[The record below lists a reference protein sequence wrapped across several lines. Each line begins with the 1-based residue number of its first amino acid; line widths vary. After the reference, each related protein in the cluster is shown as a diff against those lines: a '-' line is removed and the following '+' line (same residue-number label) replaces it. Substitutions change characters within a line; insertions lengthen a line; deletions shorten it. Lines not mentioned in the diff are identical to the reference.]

1 MMGLNLLRCLDLQ
14 AAKARAALTKG
25 GKKKAKGSESEEEDD
40 DFDSED
46 DDDDFEPVKPKPVAA
61 KKPAAPKPMAIA
73 AAPAAPKPAA
83 PKPKPSTSSQGAV
96 PVVAPKPVAAPE
108 KPQESEPLSLAA
120 RLAGRFQQLT
130 VKPVASG
137 SVSTAAQPPPAA
149 EAKQA
154 ISAYQFDDDDITSP
168 APVAAKTKS
177 KVFGAGLSC
186 KAFSQASK

>member
-1 MMGLNLLRCLDLQ
+1 M
-14 AAKARAALTKG
+14 TKG
-25 GKKKAKGSESEEEDD
+25 GKKKAKGSESEEDDD

-61 KKPAAPKPMAIA
+61 RKPAAPKPMAIA
-73 AAPAAPKPAA
+73 AAPAAQKPAA
-83 PKPKPSTSSQGAV
+83 PKPKPFTSSQGAA
-96 PVVAPKPVAAPE
+96 VVAPKPVSAPE

-137 SVSTAAQPPPAA
+137 SVSTAAQLPPAT

-168 APVAAKTKS
+168 APVAAKAKS
-177 KVFGAGLSC
+177 KVIGAGAC
-186 KAFSQASK
+186 QAMM